1 MSQYPLALA
10 GVLVGLPS
18 SHLYSMVLFA
28 DVASALA
35 GCPELYSTIHFGQL
49 CAFFAVIHHLS
60 PIITS
65 SSPRRAVDL
74 PSLPPDIAFSVAAA
88 AQLTFDD
95 TLKLWPA
102 LGRLTMRSAPEELV
116 LSEASIDAR
125 LEGLASYKAVGQSC
139 FHCSN

>member
-1 MSQYPLALA
+1 
-10 GVLVGLPS
+10 
-18 SHLYSMVLFA
+18 MVLFA
-28 DVASALA
+28 DVAAALA

-49 CAFFAVIHHLS
+49 CAFFAVIHRLS

-95 TLKLWPA
+95 TLKLWPV
-102 LGRLTMRSAPEELV
+102 LGRLTMRTAPEELV
-116 LSEASIDAR
+116 LSESSVDAR
-125 LEGLASYKAVGQSC
+125 LAELASYKAELRS
-139 FHCSN
+139 